1 LGLWIK
7 FNPELFILARWFF
20 SCFSGKTLIPLIQQ
34 KTIWGLALVPD
45 LNKNKKLKLKS
56 GKITFISYA
65 TWVCSIIKE
74 RNER

>member
-1 LGLWIK
+1 MLGLWIK

-45 LNKNKKLKLKS
+45 LNKVKN
-56 GKITFISYA
+56 
-65 TWVCSIIKE
+65 
-74 RNER
+74 